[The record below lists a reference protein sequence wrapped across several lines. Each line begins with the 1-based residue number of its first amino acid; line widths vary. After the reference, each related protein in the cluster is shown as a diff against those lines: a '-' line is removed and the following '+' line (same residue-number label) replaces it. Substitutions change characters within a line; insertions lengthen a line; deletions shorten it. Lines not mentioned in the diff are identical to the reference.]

1 MSAEVLTTIATGLAI
16 LGFGWRM
23 YANLDRKIDALRND
37 VNRDLNGLRNDVNK
51 DLNDVSKDLNGLR
64 SDVNRDL
71 NGLRNDVSNDL
82 SGING
87 RLSAVE
93 GKLELLVQGLHIEI
107 SGRGQA

>member
-23 YANLDRKIDALRND
+23 YANLDRKID
-37 VNRDLNGLRNDVNK
+37 GLRNDVNK
-51 DLNDVSKDLNGLR
+51 DLNDVRK
-64 SDVNRDL
+64 
-71 NGLRNDVSNDL
+71 DL

>member
-16 LGFGWRM
+16 LGFAWRM
-23 YANLDRKIDALRND
+23 YASLDRKID
-37 VNRDLNGLRNDVNK
+37 GLRNDVNK
-51 DLNDVSKDLNGLR
+51 
-64 SDVNRDL
+64 
-71 NGLRNDVSNDL
+71 DL